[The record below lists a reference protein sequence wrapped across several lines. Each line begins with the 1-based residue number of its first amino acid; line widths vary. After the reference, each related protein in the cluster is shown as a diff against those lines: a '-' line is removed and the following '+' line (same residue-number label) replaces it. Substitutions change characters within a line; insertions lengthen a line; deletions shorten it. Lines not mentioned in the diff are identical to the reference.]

1 MGKIIELCGSPG
13 VGKSSI
19 FYELEKRRNKKNKWT
34 TASNHNPYGDKNFY
48 DFVVSIFGKIKTGIT
63 QLYTKSNNR
72 ISFYDLTRFIY
83 REIKKGKNF
92 VDLDGLKEAGDRFV
106 AQNPHYIE
114 ACWGNI
120 FAHQTKSLN
129 GLDLRFEKAEFIYR
143 IIKKNQVLREK
154 NTNKLTIIDE
164 GFINLIDRGL
174 CKSFTP
180 TDEQEEI
187 YNLLE
192 VMPLPDALVYIEID
206 LNENAKRLL
215 SREEIRDM
223 HKGLTVDELKKVTQA
238 CRDRILTSI
247 KYLEKKG
254 TPVLF
259 IDSSNSVKESAD
271 KIIEFTEN
279 LELNTSFS
287 ISENTIVF

>member
-19 FYELEKRRNKKNKWT
+19 FYELEKRRSKKNTWT
-34 TASNHNPYGDKNFY
+34 TASNDNPYGEKSFD
-48 DFVVSIFGKIKTGIT
+48 DFVLSIFNKIKTGLI
-63 QLYTKSNNR
+63 QYYSKSNSQD
-72 ISFYDLTRFIY
+72 SFLEFVRFIY

-92 VDLDGLKEAGDRFV
+92 VDLDGMKAAGDRFV
-106 AQNPHYIE
+106 AQNPEYIE

-120 FAHQTKSLN
+120 IARQTKSQN

-143 IIKKNQVLREK
+143 IIKKNQILREK
-154 NTNKLTIIDE
+154 ETNQLTIIDE
-164 GFINLIDRGL
+164 GFVNMIDRGL
-174 CKSFTP
+174 YKSLTP
-180 TDEQEEI
+180 MNEKEEI
-187 YNLLE
+187 HNLLE
-192 VMPLPDALVYIEID
+192 IAPLPDALVYIEID
-206 LNENAKRLL
+206 INENAKRLL

-223 HKGLTVDELKKVTQA
+223 HKGLSVNELKKVTQA

-254 TPVLF
+254 TPVLY
-259 IDSSNSVKESAD
+259 IDSSSPVKESAD

-279 LELNTSFS
+279 LKLDISFS
-287 ISENTIVF
+287 VSENTLII

>member
-19 FYELEKRRNKKNKWT
+19 FYELEKRKNKKYRWT
-34 TASNHNPYGDKNFY
+34 TASNTNPYGDKNFY
-48 DFVVSIFGKIKTGIT
+48 DFVIDILKKVKKGKN
-63 QLYTKSNNR
+63 QVDSKSKNLE
-72 ISFYDLTRFIY
+72 SFYDFARFIY
-83 REIKKGKNF
+83 REIKKGRNF
-92 VDLDGLKEAGDRFV
+92 VDLDAMKEAGNRFI
-106 AQNPHYIE
+106 AQYPKYIE

-120 FAHQTKSLN
+120 FARQTKSLN

-154 NTNKLTIIDE
+154 ITDRLTIIDE
-164 GFINLIDRGL
+164 GFVNMIDRGL
-174 CKSFTP
+174 YKSSSP
-180 TDEQEEI
+180 MDEKEEI

-223 HKGLTVDELKKVTQA
+223 HKGLSFNELMDFTQV
-238 CRDRILTSI
+238 CRQRILTTI
-247 KYLEKKG
+247 KYLENKG
-254 TPVLF
+254 TPVLYL
-259 IDSSNSVKESAD
+259 DSSHSIKENAD

-279 LELNTSFS
+279 LELTAANVK
-287 ISENTIVF
+287 SEVVKVF